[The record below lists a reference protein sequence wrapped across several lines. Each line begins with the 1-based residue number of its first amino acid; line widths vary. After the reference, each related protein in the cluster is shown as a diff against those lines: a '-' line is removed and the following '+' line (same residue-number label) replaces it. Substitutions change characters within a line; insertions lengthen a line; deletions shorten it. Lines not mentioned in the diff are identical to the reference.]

1 MPDIQM
7 VPMPGHTSQGDTY
20 LDTDGMVDAAGNRFS
35 LLAQAVP
42 NAGNDTYVTLY
53 KITPQGTY
61 ITWVFRPTPNQ
72 KIDKANLLRSGN
84 DVIVECITHAIT
96 SQKPRQLTKETA
108 VVQGVFVTTASYEGE
123 EGGAGAWMPTG
134 NPPQEIE
141 VDYQRISDIVDA
153 RVDAAVAQIVANIIP
168 KVQWALVHGLNDNFT
183 QAPAPELRDRLF
195 SYLTNAAANPIQNV
209 LDGGDQWGVERR
221 ERLKD
226 AIREVRDEEPE

>member
-1 MPDIQM
+1 MPDIQL
-7 VPMPGHTSQGDTY
+7 VPMPGHTSMGDV
-20 LDTDGMVDAAGNRFS
+20 LVDTDGLVDAAGNRFS

-42 NAGNDTYVTLY
+42 ANGNDTYITLH
-53 KITPQGTY
+53 KITPAGAFTS
-61 ITWVFRPTPNQ
+61 WVFRPSQGQ

-96 SQKPRQLTKETA
+96 SNKPRLLMKESA

-153 RVDAAVAQIVANIIP
+153 RVDAAVATIVANMIP

-195 SYLTNAAANPIQNV
+195 TYLKNAAANPLANV
-209 LDGGDQWGVERR
+209 LGGQDEWGEARQ
-221 ERLKD
+221 EELKEI
-226 AIREVRDEEPE
+226 IREAQG